1 MTENGR
7 AKVQAAFSVARNT
20 INNADGFIR
29 RTRFA
34 DRIMSKS
41 LTLKIKTYKKT
52 QGICIICRKM
62 IEKQP
67 AHQTT
72 HQHTFT
78 SQRRTTMI
86 FAIAAAL
93 LTAVL
98 LYMLLFEDWDDF
110 LECVKFWLIPDI
122 ISMFRG
128 KYWEDA
134 WAELKLLLWLGISI
148 GVGALVYH
156 NFG

>member
-1 MTENGR
+1 MLLVSATKNKAPGISSSN
-7 AKVQAAFSVARNT
+7 AFLVQRLRIASTALVRLTFGQCRLLS
-20 INNADGFIR
+20 NAVKR
-29 RTRFA
+29 P
-34 DRIMSKS
+34 
-41 LTLKIKTYKKT
+41 
-52 QGICIICRKM
+52 Q
-62 IEKQP
+62 KQP

-78 SQRRTTMI
+78 SKRRTTMI

-110 LECVKFWLIPDI
+110 LECVKFWLMPDI

-128 KYWEDA
+128 KYWEDV
-134 WAELKLLLWLGISI
+134 WAELKLLVWLGISI

>member
-1 MTENGR
+1 
-7 AKVQAAFSVARNT
+7 
-20 INNADGFIR
+20 
-29 RTRFA
+29 
-34 DRIMSKS
+34 
-41 LTLKIKTYKKT
+41 
-52 QGICIICRKM
+52 
-62 IEKQP
+62 
-67 AHQTT
+67 
-72 HQHTFT
+72 
-78 SQRRTTMI
+78 MI

-98 LYMLLFEDWDDF
+98 LYMLLFKDWDDF

-128 KYWEDA
+128 KYWVDA
-134 WAELKLLLWLGISI
+134 WAELKFLVWLGISI

>member
-1 MTENGR
+1 
-7 AKVQAAFSVARNT
+7 
-20 INNADGFIR
+20 
-29 RTRFA
+29 
-34 DRIMSKS
+34 
-41 LTLKIKTYKKT
+41 
-52 QGICIICRKM
+52 
-62 IEKQP
+62 
-67 AHQTT
+67 
-72 HQHTFT
+72 
-78 SQRRTTMI
+78 MI

-110 LECVKFWLIPDI
+110 LECVQFWLMPDI

-128 KYWEDA
+128 KYWEDV
-134 WAELKLLLWLGISI
+134 WAELKLLVWLGISI